1 MEDLNEIGLKNG
13 LMSYEKVKNIYLH
26 ADMFS
31 LENGLATP
39 TLKLKRIN
47 LRVYF
52 KNIVSRL
59 YDEVETKKA
68 KL

>member
-1 MEDLNEIGLKNG
+1 MIITVFVI
-13 LMSYEKVKNIYLH
+13 KVKNIYLF
-26 ADMFS
+26 DELFS
-31 LENGLATP
+31 LENGLTTP

-52 KNIVSRL
+52 KDIVASL
-59 YDEVETKKA
+59 YDEISLKKP

>member
-1 MEDLNEIGLKNG
+1 MDDLKEIGLKNG
-13 LMSYEKVKNIYLH
+13 LMSYEKVKNIHLH
-26 ADMFS
+26 SELFS

-47 LRVYF
+47 LRMYF
-52 KNIVSRL
+52 QNIVANL
-59 YDEVETKKA
+59 YAEADAKKA